1 MSQLP
6 PPAEQ
11 PSPPVR
17 PLALEYATPELRRVD
32 LRAITFRQ
40 RSVIGCILGYIV
52 VAASGLVFP
61 DNALGLWLAQVQAVL
76 EVILLI
82 AGVVFAFMLS
92 LAVYR
97 NPAAGVV
104 GGILM
109 FFPVIGLLI
118 LVVINVDAI
127 KILRRHGVRVGLLV
141 ARLREIPPRG
151 QTPTP

>member
-11 PSPPVR
+11 PLPPVR

-32 LRAITFRQ
+32 LRAIAFRQ
-40 RSVIGCILGYIV
+40 RAVIGCILGYIV

-127 KILRRHGVRVGLLV
+127 RIFRRHGVSVGLLG